1 MTINIILG
9 ILFFLIISTYYMNKY
24 LKVKEESIFTKDY
37 FLDKYE
43 KDGITIDKLKFTL
56 EKDGKKINYKK
67 INNNNEKYKYVN
79 DKFKIKEL
87 YKRNSIPIPNYYKW
101 DSTISSERNIINI
114 NKNII
119 FPLVVKPIIGE
130 KGYGV
135 KTDITNNDEL
145 MNHVSKLLSS
155 NNDVLIEEQV
165 SGKEYR
171 IMVLND
177 VIIGITQKIPPFII
191 GDNIHSISEL
201 INILNNTKERHYRIH
216 TPDTSYIKKQGFNMS
231 SILPIGKKIVITNV
245 ANMSNGSSLVYIDI
259 NKVHTDNINL
269 FKRINN
275 ILGLKLSGIDY
286 ICDNLQTPYYINGY
300 VIEVNSGPGFGIH
313 YNITPDSK
321 KEKLLDS
328 LLNNL
333 F

>member
-1 MTINIILG
+1 MTINTILG

-201 INILNNTKERHYRIH
+201 INILNNTSPCSR
-216 TPDTSYIKKQGFNMS
+216 
-231 SILPIGKKIVITNV
+231 
-245 ANMSNGSSLVYIDI
+245 
-259 NKVHTDNINL
+259 
-269 FKRINN
+269 
-275 ILGLKLSGIDY
+275 
-286 ICDNLQTPYYINGY
+286 
-300 VIEVNSGPGFGIH
+300 
-313 YNITPDSK
+313 
-321 KEKLLDS
+321 
-328 LLNNL
+328 
-333 F
+333 